1 MISFCAR
8 DVRTYVGRQR
18 SRGFSLIGFLSS
30 LCLLGLAGL
39 LVVRAGPSLFEYWA
53 IEKTIK
59 AASAVSQTP
68 AELRETFDRLA
79 SAGYIDAVQ
88 GKDLVV
94 KGSGDSMQVSFSYE
108 KKIYL
113 AGPASLLIVYRGSN
127 ASVPEGK
134 PPN

>member
-1 MISFCAR
+1 MIPFGANDAR
-8 DVRTYVGRQR
+8 SYVGRQR
-18 SRGFSLIGFLSS
+18 SRGFSLIGFLST

-39 LVVRAGPSLFEYWA
+39 LVVRAGPSVFEYWA

-59 AASAVSQTP
+59 AAAAVTQTP
-68 AELRETFDRLA
+68 AELRETFDKLA
-79 SAGYIDAVQ
+79 STGYIDAVR
-88 GKDLVV
+88 GKDLVI
-94 KGSGDSMQVSFSYE
+94 KGSGDSMHVSFTYE